1 MQKGRALLVALA
13 ALALAVALPNV
24 GRADHDEDKNA
35 PQDIVVE
42 FGAPQPQTVPNS
54 PATHVLVPDD
64 ADVRKGGTVTFVV
77 NGGGHG
83 IAIYPVSKNTTRED
97 ISADLCQGGE
107 TVCNGTAPT
116 TDPENPVGT
125 QNLRYRI
132 KDGRHRLIIDTDT
145 GAHQPRVDDP
155 TRRLLSSSGTIPA
168 APVTAGAFLVGTTA
182 TAVGNRIQYRFTE
195 TGRFLVICQNR
206 GHLMNDWMF
215 GFVNVVGRDEDHD
228 HDHDD
233 DHDHDHD

>member
-13 ALALAVALPNV
+13 TLALAVAVPKAA
-24 GRADHDEDKNA
+24 RADHDDDKNV

-42 FGAPQPQTVPNS
+42 FGAPQPQQPPNGA
-54 PATHVLVPDD
+54 ATHVLVPDD

-107 TVCNGTAPT
+107 TVCNATAPT

-132 KDGRHRLIIDTDT
+132 DDGRNRLIIDTDT

-155 TRRLLSSSGTIPA
+155 RRRLLSSSGTIPA

-206 GHLMNDWMF
+206 GHLLNDGMF
-215 GFVNVVGRDEDHD
+215 GFVNVRG
-228 HDHDD
+228 DD
-233 DHDHDHD
+233 DHDHHDEHHDH

>member
-13 ALALAVALPNV
+13 AVTLAVALPKA
-24 GRADHDEDKNA
+24 GRADHDKDKNA
-35 PQDIVVE
+35 PQDVVVE
-42 FGAPQPQTVPNS
+42 FGAPQPQPT
-54 PATHVLVPDD
+54 PASASHILAPDD
-64 ADVRKGGTVTFVV
+64 VDVREGGTVTFVV

-83 IAIYPVSKNTTRED
+83 IAIYPVSRDTTRED

-107 TVCNGTAPT
+107 AVCNATAPT

-132 KDGRHRLIIDTDT
+132 HDGRHRLIVDTDT

-155 TRRLLSSSGTIPA
+155 TRRLLSSSGTIPG
-168 APVTAGAFLVGTTA
+168 APVTAGAFLVGTTPTA
-182 TAVGNRIQYRFTE
+182 TGNRIQYRFTQ

-206 GHLMNDWMF
+206 GHLLNDWMF
-215 GFVNVVGRDEDHD
+215 GFVNVVREDGDHHD
-228 HDHDD
+228 H
-233 DHDHDHD
+233 

>member
-1 MQKGRALLVALA
+1 M
-13 ALALAVALPNV
+13 
-24 GRADHDEDKNA
+24 
-35 PQDIVVE
+35 
-42 FGAPQPQTVPNS
+42 
-54 PATHVLVPDD
+54 
-64 ADVRKGGTVTFVV
+64 TFVV

-107 TVCNGTAPT
+107 TVCNAAAPT

-132 KDGRHRLIIDTDT
+132 NDGRHHLVIDTDT

-155 TRRLLSSSGTIPA
+155 TRRLLSSSGTIPG
-168 APVTAGAFLVGTTA
+168 APVTGGAFLVGTTA

-206 GHLMNDWMF
+206 GHLLNDWMF
-215 GFVNVVGRDEDHD
+215 GFVNVVPTTTTTMITTTMTMTTVSRDRGR
-228 HDHDD
+228 
-233 DHDHDHD
+233 